1 MRRRGAGD
9 AWDAVVVGAGVGG
22 SITAATL
29 AGRGRSV
36 LVLEEGPWPSAATGG
51 DYTLEQM
58 RSLYRDQGLSVA
70 LGRPPIAYAE
80 ARCVGGGSEV
90 NSGLYHRPP
99 RGLVDD
105 WARRRGIADLSGAQ
119 LAGYAERIEAALPVT
134 ASDGPATEA
143 SRVLADGAASL
154 GWSAHDVPRWFRRP
168 AGGDRGLERRG
179 MTATYLAQAIS
190 SGAKVLAR
198 CRVLGVVRDGPVAA
212 GVVCRMGGRD
222 TPVLVRAGSVHLC
235 GGAVQSP
242 RLLRRSG
249 LRGTI
254 GGSLALH
261 PMAKIVA
268 VFEPGLDRRDEVPTH
283 QIDEFAPRMTL
294 GGAASTPEQIALL
307 LADRPGGRADV
318 DHPGAAAFHVTV
330 SPQARG
336 RIHAPPGLGSPL
348 IRYQLA
354 RADFRAL
361 MAGVE
366 RLARL
371 LFAAGAAR
379 LYLPLRRSEAVTSL
393 AQALAR
399 LADARP
405 AGLALTA
412 VHLTSSIG
420 MSEDPAAAGADSLGR
435 VHGMRNLHVNDA
447 SIVPGPPGV
456 NPQGTVMALA
466 LRNAELGSG
475 G

>member
-1 MRRRGAGD
+1 MRGRGGP
-9 AWDAVVVGAGVGG
+9 WDAVVVGAGVGG

-29 AGRGRSV
+29 AARGRSV
-36 LVLEEGPWPSAATGG
+36 LVLEEGPWPSAATGA

-99 RGLVDD
+99 TALVDD
-105 WARRRGIADLSGAQ
+105 WARDRRIERLSGAQ
-119 LAGYAERIEAALPVT
+119 LAEYGERIEATLPVT
-134 ASDGPATEA
+134 AADGPATEA
-143 SRVLADGAASL
+143 SLLLARGASAL
-154 GWSAHDVPRWFRRP
+154 GWSAVDVPRWFRR
-168 AGGDRGLERRG
+168 AGEGDRRLERRG
-179 MTATYLAQAIS
+179 MTATYLAQAIA
-190 SGAKVLAR
+190 SGAEVLSR
-198 CRVLGVVRDGPVAA
+198 CRVLGVVRDGPVVD
-212 GVVCRMGGRD
+212 GVVCRMRD
-222 TPVLVRAGSVHLC
+222 HGAPLLVRARSVHLC
-235 GGAVQSP
+235 GGAVQTP

-249 LRGTI
+249 LRGAI
-254 GGSLALH
+254 GRSLALH
-261 PMAKIVA
+261 PMAKIIA

-283 QIDEFAPRMTL
+283 QIDEFAPQMTL

-307 LADRPGGRADV
+307 LGDRPGGRADV

-330 SPQARG
+330 SPKARG
-336 RIHAPPGLGSPL
+336 TVHAPRGLGGPL

-354 RADFRAL
+354 QADFRAL
-361 MAGVE
+361 MAGLE

-379 LYLPLRRSEAVTSL
+379 LYLPLRRSEAVVSP
-393 AQALAR
+393 AHALAR

-420 MSEDPAAAGADSLGR
+420 MGDDPAAAGADSLGR